1 MCIGASGKYNCQN
14 NILSLK
20 QLNYS
25 RQKYLLIKQGK
36 ILPVHID
43 WSNAGL
49 LVAQVD
55 FCKDPPKKRK
65 YPTTVDCTAHPVVP
79 QIPTMW

>member
-1 MCIGASGKYNCQN
+1 MQ
-14 NILSLK
+14 
-20 QLNYS
+20 
-25 RQKYLLIKQGK
+25 YLLFKQV
-36 ILPVHID
+36 LPVQIN

-55 FCKDPPKKRK
+55 FCQDPPPK